1 MFPSRTLG
9 RVAISM
15 LVGLL
20 LGVVISEGS
29 FYFLDTGE
37 TRPPRTI
44 QLVIPAGTADR
55 VARGETNPALPSS
68 MLFVVGDI
76 LVVNNQ
82 DSVVHQLGPLFIPP
96 STSASM
102 NLNTEQSYAFACSF
116 QPSKYLGLSVQP
128 PLTFTTRLVGVLEAG
143 LPIGILIALY
153 SVLAVGPKRQTT

>member
-1 MFPSRTLG
+1 
-9 RVAISM
+9 
-15 LVGLL
+15 
-20 LGVVISEGS
+20 
-29 FYFLDTGE
+29 
-37 TRPPRTI
+37 
-44 QLVIPAGTADR
+44 
-55 VARGETNPALPSS
+55 

-96 STSASM
+96 GTSASM